1 MEVKGIDLLLKAADV
16 SFDRRKVLV
25 AIGGMVAMAIVV
37 ALPTMLAMRSTNII
51 VTACVTIPALIAGWV
66 ILWWAVG
73 TIARLSYEDLV
84 GEPERNMKD
93 ALTVAG
99 RRLPSLLLSPLLLVL
114 AGLAVVIVELIIF
127 AIGRI
132 PYVGELWAACWFL
145 PLVIVN
151 LAVLVIFMLG
161 FWIMPFVIVGE
172 ETGVIDTLPR
182 TVKTVLK
189 APGQIFT
196 YLILTAVVLSLIG
209 GLLWGLIGGAIGTTA
224 SVAVTGLGFEKLG
237 QMMGGVPIPVPGMG
251 YGFSYQ
257 EPAFTVR
264 IASWIMTIAIL
275 LLLAAVS
282 SLFLVLPLSLGCAVY
297 LSVRE
302 EGDVEPAAPEKA
314 CANCGAPVGPDD
326 RFCLRCGAAQ

>member
-1 MEVKGIDLLLKAADV
+1 MEDKGIDLLLKAADI

-25 AIGGMVAMAIVV
+25 AIGGMIAIAIVV
-37 ALPTMLAMRSTNII
+37 ALPSMLALRSTSLVVI
-51 VTACVTIPALIAGWV
+51 ACVTIPALIAGWV

-84 GEPERNMKD
+84 GEPERSLRD

-114 AGLAVVIVELIIF
+114 AGVAVVVVELIIF

-145 PLVIVN
+145 PLIVVN

-196 YLILTAVVLSLIG
+196 YLILTAVVLGLIA
-209 GLLWGLIGGAIGTTA
+209 GLLSGLISGAIANTSA
-224 SVAVTGLGFEKLG
+224 VAGIGLGAEKTGQLLG
-237 QMMGGVPIPVPGMG
+237 GISGLAPQFG
-251 YGFSYQ
+251 YGFYE
-257 EPAFTVR
+257 EPAFTMR
-264 IASWIMTIAIL
+264 IAQWILIIAVLIAF
-275 LLLAAVS
+275 AAVS

-302 EGDVEPAAPEKA
+302 EDDVAPSAPAKA